1 MDLTLDIPSVE
12 EALFDKAAAIGPRYG
27 LQEPFIDPSSFATRL
42 IDAMEQRGVTNPTEV
57 RKSPTEVF
65 HAAVRSLGSNQTDWA
80 RYMAAEDA
88 IERVLHGFD
97 PVAVNKARLDGQDI
111 QADLVAALPRT
122 TPRRTASRVLTW
134 AENLTNQP
142 ELYDEIQTLGRLA
155 QAAGR
160 LSNHELLPVVALV
173 LSADPL
179 TRLSRQRLA
188 ELGVRDR
195 TWKLPGM
202 GFALTTEFLRN
213 LGWEGFKP
221 DTHVKRLFDHWIGEE
236 QLAQF
241 DARAAELAAV
251 VGIRSRDSIRTLR
264 YSLAGLAITP
274 DGWSPSAID
283 NLVWLIG
290 ANVQGARSKDHR
302 SFLISR

>member
-1 MDLTLDIPSVE
+1 MDLTLDVPAVE
-12 EALFDKAAAIGPRYG
+12 EALFERAAAIGPRYG
-27 LQEPFIDPSSFATRL
+27 VQEPFTDPSSFARRL
-42 IDAMEQRGVTNPTEV
+42 IEAMQQPGVTNPTEI

-88 IERVLHGFD
+88 VSSVLHGFD
-97 PVAVNKARLDGQDI
+97 PVAVTKARLDGRDI

-122 TPRRTASRVLTW
+122 TPGRTASRVLTW
-134 AENLTNQP
+134 AENLTNEP
-142 ELYDEIQTLGRLA
+142 GLYEDIQNLGRTI
-155 QAAGR
+155 QAAGGI
-160 LSNHELLPVVALV
+160 SDHELLPMASLV

-179 TRLSRQRLA
+179 TRLSRQRLSD
-188 ELGVRDR
+188 LGIHDR

-202 GFALTTEFLRN
+202 GFALTAEFLRN

-221 DTHVKRLFDHWIGEE
+221 DTHVKRLFNHWIGEE
-236 QLAQF
+236 QLTQF
-241 DARAAELAAV
+241 GTRAAVLAAV

-274 DGWSPSAID
+274 TGCSPSAID

-290 ANVQGARSKDHR
+290 ANVQRARTKQYR
-302 SFLISR
+302 NFLVSR

>member
-1 MDLTLDIPSVE
+1 MDLTLDVPAVE
-12 EALFDKAAAIGPRYG
+12 KALFERASTIGPRYNV
-27 LQEPFIDPSSFATRL
+27 QEPFTDPSSFATRL
-42 IDAMEQRGVTNPTEV
+42 IRAMKQQGVDNPTEV
-57 RKSPTEVF
+57 RKSPTDVF

-88 IERVLHGFD
+88 IGRVLHSFD
-97 PVAVNKARLDGQDI
+97 PVAVDKARLEGQDI

-122 TPRRTASRVLTW
+122 TPGRTASRVLTW
-134 AENLTNQP
+134 AENLTNEP
-142 ELYDEIQTLGRLA
+142 DLYDEIQNLGRTI
-155 QAAGR
+155 QAAGGI
-160 LSNHELLPVVALV
+160 SDHELLPVVSLV

-179 TRLSRQRLA
+179 TRLSRQRLTA
-188 ELGVRDR
+188 LGIHDR

-202 GFALTTEFLRN
+202 GFALTAEFLRN

-221 DTHVKRLFDHWIGEE
+221 DTHVKRLFNHWIGEE
-236 QLAQF
+236 ELSQF
-241 DARAAELAAV
+241 DTRAEELAAV
-251 VGIRSRDSIRTLR
+251 VGIRSRDSIRILR

-274 DGWSPSAID
+274 EVWSPSAID

-302 SFLISR
+302 SFLISL